1 MQPYLESLN
10 DPQRQAVLHTEG
22 PLLIAAGAGAGKTK
36 TITTRI
42 VHLIHQGVAPH
53 EILAITFTNKAASE
67 MRDRVLRALEHERRD
82 TVPLLTTFHSLGV
95 RILRE
100 HADKIGRSKTF
111 AILDESDTVSLIK
124 ESLAEAGYDPKQYD
138 AKKIRHT
145 ISREKGNFVNLEKY
159 RDSVSN
165 YMEEVIA
172 DVWTRYERKL
182 ASEHGFDFDDLL
194 LHTVLLLKKYPDVRD
209 AYHKRY
215 RYLHVDEYQDTN
227 EVQYEMTKLL
237 VGKERNICVVGDTD
251 QNIYGW
257 RGARLKNMLHFEK
270 DFPNATILFLEQ
282 NYRST
287 KTILKAA
294 NTVIA
299 KNTVRVDK
307 TLFTENEVGE
317 PIGIFEAYDEGDEA
331 RFVADRANMLIKG
344 GISPDHIAVLYR
356 ANFQSR
362 VLEEYF
368 LNENVPYQVL
378 GTKFFDRREI
388 KDMLSYLRA
397 ARNPEGLSDIKR
409 IINLPARG
417 IGKTTIAKLF
427 AGQKADLPKSMQEK
441 IASFYRTLEEIK
453 TASEQQ
459 FPSEVI
465 KYILQRSGLEASL
478 KAGGSEELERL
489 ENIQELVS
497 LATKYDALPIPEGIE
512 KLLDDAALATDQD
525 SLSENKNGVR
535 LMTVHAAKGLEF
547 AYVFITGLEQDLF
560 PHKRG
565 ENQSIEDKEEER
577 RLFYVALT
585 RAEEKLYLSYTN
597 IRTLF
602 GNRQVNTPSE
612 FLFDL
617 PGELTEQE
625 RRVHSGGGVRTIYLD

>member
-1 MQPYLESLN
+1 MQPYLQSLN
-10 DPQRQAVLHTEG
+10 EPQRKAVLCTEG

-42 VHLIHQGVAPH
+42 IHLIHQGVHP
-53 EILAITFTNKAASE
+53 ENILAITFTNKAASE
-67 MRDRVLRALEHERRD
+67 MRERVLRALADERRD
-82 TVPLLTTFHSLGV
+82 TTPLLTTFHSLGV
-95 RILRE
+95 RILRA
-100 HADKIGRSKTF
+100 HADKIGRSRSF
-111 AILDESDTVSLIK
+111 AILDESDTVALVK
-124 ESLAEAGYDPKQYD
+124 ESLAEGGYDPKQYD
-138 AKKIRHT
+138 AKKIRHS
-145 ISREKGNFVNLEKY
+145 ISREKGNFITVEKY
-159 RDSVSN
+159 RDAVVSPF
-165 YMEEVIA
+165 EEVIA
-172 DVWTRYERKL
+172 DVWTRYEQKL
-182 ASEHGFDFDDLL
+182 TQEHGFDFDDLL
-194 LHTVLLLKKYPDVRD
+194 LHTVLLLKKHPEVRD
-209 AYHKRY
+209 AYHKQY
-215 RYLHVDEYQDTN
+215 HYLHIDEYQDTN

-237 VGKERNICVVGDTD
+237 VNKDRNICVVGDTD

-270 DFPNATILFLEQ
+270 DFPNAQILFLEQ

-299 KNTVRVDK
+299 KNTVRVEK

-317 PIGIFEAYDEGDEA
+317 TIGIFEAYDEGDEA

-344 GISPDHIAVLYR
+344 GVSPESIAVLYR

-378 GTKFFDRREI
+378 GTKFFDRKEV
-388 KDMLSYLRA
+388 KDMLSYIRA
-397 ARNPEGLSDIKR
+397 ARNPESLSDIKR
-409 IINLPARG
+409 VINLPARG

-427 AGQKADLPKSMQEK
+427 AGQRDTLPKAMEQK
-441 IASFYRTLEEIK
+441 IKDFYKILEEINVK
-453 TASEQQ
+453 TETLPPTQLL
-459 FPSEVI
+459 
-465 KYILQRSGLEASL
+465 KYILDCTGLATALRGE
-478 KAGGSEELERL
+478 GSDGLERL

-497 LATKYDALPIPEGIE
+497 LATKYDSLPLGEGIE

-525 SLSENKNGVR
+525 SLKEEKTGVR

-547 AYVFITGLEQDLF
+547 PYVFITGLEQDLF

-565 ENQSIEDKEEER
+565 EQQSVEDKEEER

-585 RAEEKLYLSYTN
+585 RAEKKLYLSYTN

-602 GNRQVNTPSE
+602 GMRQVNTPSE
-612 FLFDL
+612 FLFDV

-625 RRVHSGGGVRTIYLD
+625 RRNSGGNVRTIYLD